1 MCPAFRFHLPG
12 STWQVSAYTV
22 FAVLAMLCVA
32 GAAPFVLRRAGLA
45 RGRGFILTAGL
56 LLAFVIGARLL
67 NVIVHPSFYTAGN
80 MRPYTLCMGG
90 FSLYGG
96 LLLSGLFLV
105 CGARILRYDFYA
117 AADALVFPGGMAFIL
132 SRIGCFLNGCCA
144 GRVTNAPWGVVFPD
158 TMARMQRLRELFWFV
173 PDVPLGVHPTQ
184 LYELTAA
191 LVGLIPAAWLYAR
204 RKMPSGCVFLLYGL
218 WFTMWR
224 LLILPLRVLPYS
236 HIVTD
241 IAYPAMYSVLL
252 GAGGFLL
259 WKRLPQRHAVD
270 PSRYPCAHGGQIP
283 KQVRKEESCRGQEE
297 TG

>member
-1 MCPAFRFHLPG
+1 MPG
-12 STWQVSAYTV
+12 GTWQVSAYTV

-32 GAAPFVLRRAGLA
+32 GTAPFVLWRAGLT
-45 RGRGFILTAGL
+45 RRRGFILAAGL
-56 LLAFVIGARLL
+56 LMSFVLGARLL
-67 NVIVHPSFYTAGN
+67 NVIVHPSFYTAGD

-105 CGARILRYDFYA
+105 CGARLLRYDFYE

-144 GRVTNAPWGVVFPD
+144 GRTTSAPWGVVFPH
-158 TMARMQRLRELFWFV
+158 TMERMRQLRELFWFV
-173 PDVPLGVHPTQ
+173 PDAPLGVHPTQ
-184 LYELTAA
+184 LYELAAA

-204 RKMPSGCVFLLYGL
+204 RKLPPGCVFLLYGM
-218 WFTMWR
+218 WFTLWR

-236 HIVTD
+236 RIVTD
-241 IAYPAMYSVLL
+241 AAYPAMYGVLL
-252 GAGGFLL
+252 GAGGLLL
-259 WKRLPQRHAVD
+259 WKRLPQRHVAD
-270 PSRYPCAHGGQIP
+270 PLGHHCAHGGQAHM
-283 KQVRKEESCRGQEE
+283 QLRKKERGHGQEE